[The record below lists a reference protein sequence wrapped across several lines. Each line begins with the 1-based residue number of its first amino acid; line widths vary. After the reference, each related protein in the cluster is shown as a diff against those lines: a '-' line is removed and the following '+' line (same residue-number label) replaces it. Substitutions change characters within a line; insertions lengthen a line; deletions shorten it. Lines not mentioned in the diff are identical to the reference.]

1 MLKQEQKK
9 KKKKK
14 FGGTLFGLQEFT
26 EKEHSGIQKQLSQPI
41 AKEHLS
47 KRPGGGGTFDY
58 VCAWIV
64 IDLANRV
71 FGFNGWSSQII
82 SVNQDHFGQTREGKF
97 EVAVSALV
105 RVTLKDGSFR
115 EGFGFGASSGM
126 KNKFL
131 CLESGKKKAITDAT
145 KRALKLFGNYLG
157 NGLSIKED
165 EFTRYEKKRKSRSVY
180 EAADAEIKYELKKP
194 RKNTQMPNSNL
205 SSNLKIKKDPMGVN
219 TSPQKNN
226 SHQLTQQQSI
236 QQPRIQQPNVQQ
248 RTVQQPQFFQQNTQ
262 LLQQQQLQL
271 QQQQLQQQ
279 QQQKQVN
286 LSTSLNQNQFQQQ
299 QQQQTLMNFQSSTTN
314 MNSYQNIRN
323 PLNFNNQMNKQLTN
337 RTPFQSNPLTQTQRN
352 GLSNNGL
359 SIL

>member
-1 MLKQEQKK
+1 MLKQEQK

-71 FGFNGWSSQII
+71 FGFNGWSSQIV
-82 SVNQDHFGQTREGKF
+82 SVKQDHFGQTREGKF

-180 EAADAEIKYELKKP
+180 EAAEVEIKYELKKP
-194 RKNTQMPNSNL
+194 RNNSQMPNSLL
-205 SSNLKIKKDPMGVN
+205 SSNPKIKKDPMGVN
-219 TSPQKNN
+219 TSPQKHNK
-226 SHQLTQQQSI
+226 QQQQQSI
-236 QQPRIQQPNVQQ
+236 QHPNVLQSNVQQ
-248 RTVQQPQFFQQNTQ
+248 SNV
-262 LLQQQQLQL
+262 QQQQSF
-271 QQQQLQQQ
+271 
-279 QQQKQVN
+279 KQN
-286 LSTSLNQNQFQQQ
+286 SPLPQQQQ
-299 QQQQTLMNFQSSTTN
+299 QQQQTLINFQSTTT
-314 MNSYQNIRN
+314 MNSSQNIGN
-323 PLNFNNQMNKQLTN
+323 SLNFNNQMNKQLTN
-337 RTPFQSNPLTQTQRN
+337 RAPFQSNQLTQTQRN
-352 GLSNNGL
+352 GLSNNGVNFL
-359 SIL
+359 